1 MVKVLN
7 MSVRIRE
14 GRAQR
19 VIKENDSH
27 INQLAD
33 MTKSRDDLQGKLH
46 MSMAEIQNCHKTVAT
61 RDCAHKEM
69 IMKIEGM
76 KKEVER
82 ANNK

>member
-33 MTKSRDDLQGKLH
+33 MTKSRDDL
-46 MSMAEIQNCHKTVAT
+46 
-61 RDCAHKEM
+61 
-69 IMKIEGM
+69 
-76 KKEVER
+76 
-82 ANNK
+82 